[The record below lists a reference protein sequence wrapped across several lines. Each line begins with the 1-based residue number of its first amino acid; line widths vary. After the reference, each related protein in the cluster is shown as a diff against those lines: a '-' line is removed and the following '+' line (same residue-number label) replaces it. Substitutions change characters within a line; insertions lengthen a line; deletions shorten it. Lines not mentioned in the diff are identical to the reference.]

1 MGSVCAREK
10 DGFLTCYSCC
20 LCSVH
25 AACVAGEED
34 TAHGGLSMMSSA
46 PATASIA
53 IPQAA
58 TQRRMLLEDIL
69 SGTKARVLTIRNRPT
84 PIPPP
89 PSSSSSSASSG
100 PRGDGSNGGS
110 KLYAVPTA
118 SLASLPS
125 TALIAE
131 FIALAINHTSTG
143 DEAASAAAATVASKQ
158 RHAAPTTHA
167 LLKNLEGRL
176 ELLLLPTHHLEDA
189 SRLLTS
195 YEDESRSLLK
205 RYVDQLLEGVDASQA
220 AILRQ
225 AEEDLVSQE
234 ASLKA
239 IREDI
244 EQERR
249 GQEVALRELK
259 AQQQAFEG
267 SAAGSGSGSG
277 GGGSGG
283 GGGGGGGMQHSGSSK
298 QIRSRR

>member
-1 MGSVCAREK
+1 
-10 DGFLTCYSCC
+10 
-20 LCSVH
+20 
-25 AACVAGEED
+25 
-34 TAHGGLSMMSSA
+34 
-46 PATASIA
+46 
-53 IPQAA
+53 
-58 TQRRMLLEDIL
+58 
-69 SGTKARVLTIRNRPT
+69 
-84 PIPPP
+84 
-89 PSSSSSSASSG
+89 
-100 PRGDGSNGGS
+100 
-110 KLYAVPTA
+110 
-118 SLASLPS
+118 LPS

-143 DEAASAAAATVASKQ
+143 DEAASTASAAAATVASKQ
-158 RHAAPTTHA
+158 RHAAPTTTHA

-234 ASLKA
+234 SSLKA

-267 SAAGSGSGSG
+267 GAAGSGSGSG
-277 GGGSGG
+277 GGVGG
-283 GGGGGGGMQHSGSSK
+283 GAGGGGGMQHSGSSK

>member
-1 MGSVCAREK
+1 
-10 DGFLTCYSCC
+10 
-20 LCSVH
+20 
-25 AACVAGEED
+25 
-34 TAHGGLSMMSSA
+34 MMSNS

-69 SGTKARVLTIRNRPT
+69 SGTKPRVLTIRNRPT
-84 PIPPP
+84 PTPTVPPTVP
-89 PSSSSSSASSG
+89 SSSAPRDDGYNGGSGSSSSSS
-100 PRGDGSNGGS
+100 S
-110 KLYAVPTA
+110 KLYAVPTT
-118 SLASLPS
+118 SFASLPS

-143 DEAASAAAATVASKQ
+143 DETASTTAAAATTTTTTVSKQ
-158 RHAAPTTHA
+158 RNNTAAPNTAHA

-195 YEDESRSLLK
+195 YEDESRTLLK

-249 GQEVALRELK
+249 GQEVTLRELK

-267 SAAGSGSGSG
+267 STAGSGNGSG
-277 GGGSGG
+277 GS

-298 QIRSRR
+298 QIRGRR

>member
-1 MGSVCAREK
+1 
-10 DGFLTCYSCC
+10 
-20 LCSVH
+20 
-25 AACVAGEED
+25 
-34 TAHGGLSMMSSA
+34 
-46 PATASIA
+46 
-53 IPQAA
+53 
-58 TQRRMLLEDIL
+58 MLLEDIL

-84 PIPPP
+84 PTPPP
-89 PSSSSSSASSG
+89 PSSSSSG

-110 KLYAVPTA
+110 KLYAVPTT

-143 DEAASAAAATVASKQ
+143 DEVASTTTTTTAAAAAAASKQ
-158 RHAAPTTHA
+158 RNAASTTHA

-195 YEDESRSLLK
+195 YEDESRTLLK

-259 AQQQAFEG
+259 AQSQAFEG
-267 SAAGSGSGSG
+267 SAAGSGSGN
-277 GGGSGG
+277 G

-298 QIRSRR
+298 QIRGRR